1 MYIVKEEEMSKVGM
15 DKTELEKILDEIEK
29 QEKKIFKEET
39 KLYSIKSKINEPVK
53 QIAER
58 WFEIIKKYDDVL
70 DIVSRYSFI
79 DSQYYDFESC
89 HINKE
94 CGEIDI
100 FYEPK
105 CNDDIDEWFSLPL
118 NALTDTENYFKDL
131 EEIGS
136 RKQDEFKK
144 WKIEKLQNELD
155 LIKGDLKNDRKI
167 KKD

>member
-1 MYIVKEEEMSKVGM
+1 MGIVKEEEMNKVGM

-29 QEKKIFKEET
+29 QEKKISKEET

-58 WFEIIKKYDDVL
+58 WFEIIKKYDGVL

-79 DSQYYDFESC
+79 DSQYYDFESYR
-89 HINKE
+89 IDKE

-118 NALTDTENYFKDL
+118 NALIDTENYFKDL
-131 EEIGS
+131 EETGS
-136 RKQDEFKK
+136 RKQDELKK
-144 WKIEKLQNELD
+144 RRVEELQKEIN
-155 LIKGDLKNDRKI
+155 LIKGD
-167 KKD
+167 